1 VKHTGGGSDLSM
13 PGLLEYTRVKHVLS
27 SLFPRCDKIPHVPTP
42 TLRPPNNLV
51 AKRAIGYWMLRDV
64 PGWLILTAV
73 QVVLLVS
80 RSSPPTWQWALL
92 IATVAVAVTH
102 IAVMPQWRYRVHR
115 WEATGEAVYTQTGWF
130 SQERRIAP
138 ISRIQTVDMH
148 RGPFEQLFNL
158 ANVTVTT
165 ASAAGPL
172 RIHGLD
178 REVAQRLV
186 DDLTSIT
193 ASAEGDAT

>member
-1 VKHTGGGSDLSM
+1 VQ
-13 PGLLEYTRVKHVLS
+13 
-27 SLFPRCDKIPHVPTP
+27 P
-42 TLRPPNNLV
+42 TLRPPTNLV
-51 AKRAIGYWMLRDV
+51 AKRAVGYWTLRDL
-64 PGWLILTAV
+64 PGWLILIGI
-73 QVVLLVS
+73 QVAFMIGS
-80 RSSPPTWQWALL
+80 RSVPTWQSTLL
-92 IATVAVAVTH
+92 IATVVVAAAH
-102 IAVMPQWRYRVHR
+102 ILVMPQWRYRVHR

-148 RGPFEQLFNL
+148 RGPFEQLFSL

-178 REVAQRLV
+178 REVAQKLV

-193 ASAEGDAT
+193 AAVEGDAT